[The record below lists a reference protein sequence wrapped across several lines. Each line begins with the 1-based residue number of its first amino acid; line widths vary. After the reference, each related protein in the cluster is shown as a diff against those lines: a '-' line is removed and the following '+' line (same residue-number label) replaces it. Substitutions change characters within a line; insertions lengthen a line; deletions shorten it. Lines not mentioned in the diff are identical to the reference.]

1 MLVLLAVRLSIISV
15 DCPMYLSLF
24 LEIDKSPLA
33 KPSKNI
39 ELFLE
44 VKLLKFKS
52 LKLILYR

>member
-39 ELFLE
+39 ELFFE
-44 VKLLKFKS
+44 VKLSNLN
-52 LKLILYR
+52 R